1 MIRRPPRSTLS
12 SSSAASDVY
21 KRQSLNNLP
30 IRRGRGKPCKYL
42 KGGKIMDNL
51 TIIENGLVTIYKGE
65 GGKVV
70 DARELH
76 EILEVEDKFATWI
89 SRRIEKYGVIDSEDY
104 TTFSQNG
111 DKPTGGR
118 PSIEYA
124 LTINTAKEIA
134 MVENNEQGRIV
145 RKYFIEVENR
155 TRQPKQMSQAE
166 ILAGLAQ
173 VTVEIERK
181 ANTAIEVAN
190 KASRQ
195 MTNALDIFTA
205 PIDKDWRQAMNTKIR
220 GICQEHGLS
229 YLTFYHDLYEELD
242 NLARVDLNA
251 RKARLRTRLKG
262 QGATKTACKA
272 ITKLE
277 VIERDPKLIPIF
289 DGIVRK
295 YQAKYA
301 AV

>member
-1 MIRRPPRSTLS
+1 MQLTKYTLTLGSTLI
-12 SSSAASDVY
+12 
-21 KRQSLNNLP
+21 SLNNLP

-51 TIIENGLVTIYKGE
+51 TIIENGLVPIYKGE

-76 EILEVEDKFATWI
+76 EFLEVEDKFATWI
-89 SRRIEKYGVIDSEDY
+89 SRRIEKYGFIDSEDY

-145 RKYFIEVENR
+145 RKYF
-155 TRQPKQMSQAE
+155 
-166 ILAGLAQ
+166 
-173 VTVEIERK
+173 
-181 ANTAIEVAN
+181 IEVAN

>member
-1 MIRRPPRSTLS
+1 M
-12 SSSAASDVY
+12 
-21 KRQSLNNLP
+21 N
-30 IRRGRGKPCKYL
+30 
-42 KGGKIMDNL
+42 NL
-51 TIIENGLVTIYKGE
+51 TIIENGLIPIYKGE
-65 GGKVV
+65 SGQVV

-76 EILEVEDKFATWI
+76 EFLEVGKDFSNWI
-89 SRRIEKYGVIDSEDY
+89 KDRIEKYEFVEGEDF
-104 TTFSQNG
+104 TPVLAKS
-111 DKPTGGR
+111 TGGR
-118 PSIEYA
+118 PSTEYT
-124 LTINTAKEIA
+124 LTLDTAKEIA
-134 MVENNEQGRIV
+134 MVENNEQGRKI

-155 TRQPKQMSQAE
+155 ARQPKQMSQAE

-181 ANTAIEVAN
+181 ANTALEVAN

-195 MTNALDIFTA
+195 MTNVLDIFTA

-251 RKARLRTRLKG
+251 RKARLRTRLQA

>member
-1 MIRRPPRSTLS
+1 MNDLITVSG
-12 SSSAASDVY
+12 V
-21 KRQSLNNLP
+21 
-30 IRRGRGKPCKYL
+30 RGY
-42 KGGKIMDNL
+42 ID
-51 TIIENGLVTIYKGE
+51 ENGTAHLHQEDVARGLGFIERKADSTEYIRWGRLNGYLSELGFATSGE
-65 GGKVV
+65 NEFIPENIFYRLAMKANNEVAEKFQAKIA
-70 DARELH
+70 D
-76 EILEVEDKFATWI
+76 EILPAIRK
-89 SRRIEKYGVIDSEDY
+89 
-104 TTFSQNG
+104 
-111 DKPTGGR
+111 TG
-118 PSIEYA
+118 SYA
-124 LTINTAKEIA
+124 
-134 MVENNEQGRIV
+134 
-145 RKYFIEVENR
+145 
-155 TRQPKQMSQAE
+155 PKQMTQAE
-166 ILAGLAQ
+166 ILAGLD
-173 VTVEIERK
+173 RK
-181 ANTAIEVAN
+181 ANTSIEVAN

-195 MTNALDIFTA
+195 MTNVLEVFTA

>member
-1 MIRRPPRSTLS
+1 MLLTDTAYLGVHGLS
-12 SSSAASDVY
+12 PILVNWSCENIKGISH
-21 KRQSLNNLP
+21 LP
-30 IRRGRGKPCKYL
+30 
-42 KGGKIMDNL
+42 
-51 TIIENGLVTIYKGE
+51 
-65 GGKVV
+65 
-70 DARELH
+70 
-76 EILEVEDKFATWI
+76 
-89 SRRIEKYGVIDSEDY
+89 
-104 TTFSQNG
+104 
-111 DKPTGGR
+111 
-118 PSIEYA
+118 
-124 LTINTAKEIA
+124 
-134 MVENNEQGRIV
+134 
-145 RKYFIEVENR
+145 
-155 TRQPKQMSQAE
+155 TR
-166 ILAGLAQ
+166 L
-173 VTVEIERK
+173 
-181 ANTAIEVAN
+181 VAN

-195 MTNALDIFTA
+195 MTNALDIVTA
-205 PIDKDWRQAMNTKIR
+205 PIDKDWRQAMKTKIR